1 MLVLI
6 AVVVL
11 LFTGRYPRGIFD
23 LVLGMNRWV
32 LRVAAYAGLM
42 TDRYPPFR
50 LDLGESEPGA
60 MTLPPPGGAHAACR
74 DATAAPP
81 RARAGGGHIALVVVG
96 SIVAVLATG
105 VLAGG
110 GVGLIFDQ
118 TQRDDQGFL
127 MSSSERFS
135 TGSYALMSEQVRG
148 DFEGPDRIPTG
159 LIGTV
164 KVRSDSAAPIF
175 VGIAPADRVERY
187 LANVPRDELRDLGD
201 ANGTPLAGTGAPAA
215 PQTQPFWVARATGS
229 GEQSVRWKVR
239 DGEWR
244 AVVMAADGT
253 RGVDADLSVGTTVPE
268 LGWLSGGLLV
278 GGGILLLVGGTL
290 IYLGARRLGPATS

>member
-1 MLVLI
+1 
-6 AVVVL
+6 
-11 LFTGRYPRGIFD
+11 
-23 LVLGMNRWV
+23 
-32 LRVAAYAGLM
+32 
-42 TDRYPPFR
+42 
-50 LDLGESEPGA
+50 
-60 MTLPPPGGAHAACR
+60 
-74 DATAAPP
+74 
-81 RARAGGGHIALVVVG
+81 VVVG

-148 DFEGPDRIPTG
+148 DFEGPDWIPTG

-253 RGVDADLSVGTTVPE
+253 RGVDADLSVGATVPE